1 MENQAI
7 IESFLAFKEE
17 KNIDRITLMAFI
29 EEAFRNQLRK
39 KYEDDEN
46 FDVMLTQIRVIWRF
60 GVTVR

>member
-17 KNIDRITLMAFI
+17 KNIDRTTLMAFI

-39 KYEDDEN
+39 KYETDEKACY
-46 FDVMLTQIRVIWRF
+46 
-60 GVTVR
+60 G